1 MKVATN
7 NLNNYNWLTLWP
19 RVVQTFGNVPD
30 LFKLLEPTC
39 LDKMGWEQVEQ
50 QGNEG
55 GGVEVFDKSRV
66 VKRFQIFAEL
76 IINWKVIYT
85 KSNFTSFRMGKTFDN
100 SSGQGEGQVRVLG
113 TEQLTL
119 DSHPFKGSC
128 RWGYPFFE
136 NQHVAFCE
144 NIHFFCKIRSHCE
157 ENGYWPFWYYPSF
170 FGILDTSEERRK
182 TW

>member
-1 MKVATN
+1 MKVAK

-30 LFKLLEPTC
+30 QLFKLLEPTC

-100 SSGQGEGQVRVLG
+100 SSGQGEGQMRVLG

-119 DSHPFKGSC
+119 DSHPLKGPCQLRMFFKEMTWYMNISFLKTNV
-128 RWGYPFFE
+128 Y
-136 NQHVAFCE
+136 QHVAFCE
-144 NIHFFCKIRSHCE
+144 
-157 ENGYWPFWYYPSF
+157 
-170 FGILDTSEERRK
+170 
-182 TW
+182 